1 MKKLGIKIAFFI
13 LGFTLVYVLLGVSL
27 AFVGNFFR
35 ANMGW
40 LFSIA
45 GAILIIFGLHVMQV
59 FRIPFLEK
67 TWGGMDKAEEAK
79 GILGSFFVGV
89 AFAVGWSPCT
99 GPILAAILTLAA
111 DQGTVLAGG
120 VLLLLYCAGLG
131 IPFMLTGLAVGKF
144 LRLFSRLQKHM
155 RVIEIV
161 SGVLLICLG
170 ALFLSQH
177 VNFLRSFTG
186 GALGIS
192 LGWESAAAGTVRS
205 GMSLVAM
212 GAALGAGFL
221 SFVSPCVLPLL
232 PSYIA
237 FIAGA
242 EDIDELYA

>member
-1 MKKLGIKIAFFI
+1 MKKLGVKIAFFI

-27 AFVGNFFR
+27 AFVGNFFS
-35 ANMGW
+35 ANMAW
-40 LFSIA
+40 LFSMA
-45 GAILIIFGLHVMQV
+45 GVILILFGLHVMGV

-67 TWGGMDKAEEAK
+67 TWGGMDRAGEAR
-79 GILGSFFVGV
+79 GILGAFFVGV

-111 DQGTVLAGG
+111 DQSTVWAGG

-131 IPFMLTGLAVGKF
+131 IPFMLVGLAAGKF

-155 RVIEIV
+155 RVIEIT
-161 SGVLLICLG
+161 SGLLLVGLG

-177 VNFLRSFTG
+177 INFLRSVFG
-186 GALGIS
+186 GALGITS
-192 LGWESAAAGTVRS
+192 GWESSAAAAVHGGVS
-205 GMSLVAM
+205 IVAM
-212 GAALGAGFL
+212 AAALGAGFL

-237 FIAGA
+237 FIAGI
-242 EDIDELYA
+242 EDVDELYE